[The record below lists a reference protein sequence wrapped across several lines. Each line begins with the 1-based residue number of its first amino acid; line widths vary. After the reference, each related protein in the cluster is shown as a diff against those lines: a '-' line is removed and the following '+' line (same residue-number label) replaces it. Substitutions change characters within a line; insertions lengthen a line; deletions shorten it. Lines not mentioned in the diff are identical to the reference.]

1 MWRFIQSMNT
11 GVVTTFGKY
20 SRLAGPG
27 LRFYLPI
34 VQQMHIVSNR
44 LCENHC
50 NIVVRTSD
58 KVFPKLD
65 ITIQYR
71 VIS

>member
-1 MWRFIQSMNT
+1 MFRFIDSMTT
-11 GVVTTFGKY
+11 GVVTTFG
-20 SRLAGPG
+20 SFTRLATPG
-27 LRFYLPI
+27 LNFYIPFI
-34 VQQMHIVSNR
+34 QKMHIISNR

-65 ITIQYR
+65 ITIQYK
-71 VIS
+71 VLP